1 MRWLRTLRRV
11 FRRVF
16 VRCDDYRPRFEWVRP
31 KLGFGLYH
39 FGDDG
44 APGRWSIM
52 LFFVWIRLW
61 RTNRPL
67 ADEDGMFD
75 SWSIDFRPFTERNIY
90 LHWGAWHKFINFPWA
105 LDWIETAH
113 MDTQG
118 VFVRESWNDRG
129 RHASQVLNDPL
140 EEQQYPF
147 TYVTNRGEIQRTTV
161 TVRTVERMRWQW
173 TLFRRLRLPFM
184 KRTRYSLNL
193 WFADEMGSE
202 RGSWKGGV
210 IGTGCA
216 FVPGE
221 TVQAAVRRFENRAN
235 MEKKFCR

>member
-1 MRWLRTLRRV
+1 MNWLRTLRRL

-16 VRCDDYRPRFEWVRP
+16 VRCDDYRPRFEFVRP

-52 LFFVWIRLW
+52 FLFVWVRLW
-61 RTNRPL
+61 KTNRPL

-75 SWSIDFRPFTERNIY
+75 SWSIDFRPFRERNIY

-113 MDTQG
+113 LTEG
-118 VFVRESWNDRG
+118 GTFRRESWSDRG
-129 RHASQVLNDPL
+129 KHASEVLHDEL
-140 EEQQYPF
+140 EPQEYPF
-147 TYVTNRGEIQRTTV
+147 TYVTKRGEIQRTTA
-161 TVRTVERMRWQW
+161 TVRKVVRHTWQW
-173 TLFRRLRLPFM
+173 VLFKRLRLPLM
-184 KRTRYSLNL
+184 RKRGYSLDV
-193 WFADEMGSE
+193 WFADEMGNQ

-210 IGTGCA
+210 IGTGCTYI
-216 FVPGE
+216 PGE
-221 TVQAAVRRFENRAN
+221 PIATALRRFENLAN
-235 MEKKFCR
+235 LTKIFCR